1 LNTEDIQVSYL
12 DHKNT
17 QNIWLKFNCKTF
29 KDYHMLYLQ
38 SDTLLLTDVF
48 ENFRATC
55 LDTYKLDPVHYFT
68 SPGLSWDALLKETK
82 IKLDLLKDPDML
94 LMIEK
99 GIRGGI
105 STITHRYAKANNP
118 YIQESYD
125 ETKPNSYI
133 TYLDAN
139 NLYGWAMSQYLPTG
153 NFKWKKNV
161 EDIDVLDIS
170 DKSRRGYILEVD
182 LEYPRKL
189 HDLHIDYRLA
199 AKNMELNKNY
209 KLVPN
214 LNNKT
219 KYIIHYRNLKQCL
232 KLGLKL
238 TKVHRILEFNQSDW
252 MKSYIE
258 LNTNKRKQARNE
270 FEKDFYKLM
279 NNSVFGKTME
289 NIRNRVDVQLVKNE
303 EQAQKLVNKPNFESF
318 KIFSENL
325 IACHMKK
332 TKLRFDKPIY
342 VGMTIL
348 ELSKTLMYD
357 FHYNHIKNKYNENA
371 KLLFTDT
378 DSLCYYIQT
387 NDVYKDMKKVYTSV

>member
-1 LNTEDIQVSYL
+1 
-12 DHKNT
+12 
-17 QNIWLKFNCKTF
+17 
-29 KDYHMLYLQ
+29 
-38 SDTLLLTDVF
+38 
-48 ENFRATC
+48 
-55 LDTYKLDPVHYFT
+55 
-68 SPGLSWDALLKETK
+68 
-82 IKLDLLKDPDML
+82 
-94 LMIEK
+94 
-99 GIRGGI
+99 
-105 STITHRYAKANNP
+105 
-118 YIQESYD
+118 
-125 ETKPNSYI
+125 
-133 TYLDAN
+133 
-139 NLYGWAMSQYLPTG
+139 
-153 NFKWKKNV
+153 
-161 EDIDVLDIS
+161 
-170 DKSRRGYILEVD
+170 
-182 LEYPRKL
+182 
-189 HDLHIDYRLA
+189 
-199 AKNMELNKNY
+199 
-209 KLVPN
+209 
-214 LNNKT
+214 
-219 KYIIHYRNLKQCL
+219 
-232 KLGLKL
+232 
-238 TKVHRILEFNQSDW
+238 

-258 LNTNKRKQARNE
+258 LNTNKRKQSRNE

-342 VGMTIL
+342 VGMSIL